1 MHRGA
6 TTSAALPT
14 RHALLHCKHVGHQ
27 SGHPRRR
34 EIHGGPR
41 QGGGGGAGQARRGRA
56 GGGAAAA
63 HEPPPQLARP
73 ASTAATQ
80 RRFGRGHWA
89 VAALQLHAGATESSA
104 GRSRARLLAHARRAA
119 LRAQLQAGGPLR
131 TGARLGVAPLR
142 RPRRCQIGCAC
153 TVRRCQTG
161 LLHIYQTCMNPSV
174 PIGTWVQTPLSGILG
189 VKRRLEASHIYTV
202 EKYVFN
208 ERTPGDPLSVY
219 LKARQA

>member
-1 MHRGA
+1 MGTSDWCAASHGA
-6 TTSAALPT
+6 LRPAFFVTNTGRTRRRKRDTAAMRPLGRAPL
-14 RHALLHCKHVGHQ
+14 RHALLHCKHVGHP
-27 SGHPRRR
+27 SGHPRRGDR
-34 EIHGGPR
+34 WSTP

-80 RRFGRGHWA
+80 RQFGRGHWA

-142 RPRRCQIGCAC
+142 RPRRCQIRCAC
-153 TVRRCQTG
+153 TV
-161 LLHIYQTCMNPSV
+161 
-174 PIGTWVQTPLSGILG
+174 
-189 VKRRLEASHIYTV
+189 
-202 EKYVFN
+202 
-208 ERTPGDPLSVY
+208 
-219 LKARQA
+219 

>member
-142 RPRRCQIGCAC
+142 RPRRCQNWL
-153 TVRRCQTG
+153 R
-161 LLHIYQTCMNPSV
+161 LHCSSV
-174 PIGTWVQTPLSGILG
+174 PNWFASYISNLHESQCPDWDLG
-189 VKRRLEASHIYTV
+189 A
-202 EKYVFN
+202 
-208 ERTPGDPLSVY
+208 DPVI
-219 LKARQA
+219 RDFGG